1 MKALIVLFFALILSS
16 ALFAQ
21 AENYEFDT
29 YTVTVEKNI
38 VLAMD
43 VNGKIFY
50 NRPFENLK
58 EFLADL
64 DGDSISEF
72 CVTTSKTINNNT
84 FYKVYVY
91 NTIDTFQLADSL
103 ESLNLEPYSVYDEES
118 EREIFVVGNPACIKL
133 ALNKEETITAALD
146 CYEYDGTGFN
156 LINNQVYD
164 IFMRQNEMLVDS
176 LDSFYADSDSN
187 CTCSQKVRSL
197 IAATYL
203 NYKNAFEDSIS
214 LHFLNKYY
222 FCNDVLDFKSKLNGL
237 LKVKQNETKLE

>member
-1 MKALIVLFFALILSS
+1 MKALFVLFVALILTS

-38 VLAMD
+38 VLAKD

-50 NRPFENLK
+50 SRPFENLK

-64 DGDSISEF
+64 DGDSIPEF
-72 CVTTSKTINNNT
+72 CVTTSKTVNNNT

-91 NTIDTFQLADSL
+91 NTIDTFELADSL
-103 ESLNLEPYSVYDEES
+103 ESLNLEPYSVFDEETGK
-118 EREIFVVGNPACIKL
+118 ETFIVGNPDFMKIAHDE
-133 ALNKEETITAALD
+133 NETVTAAID
-146 CYEYDGTGFN
+146 CYEYDGLNFN
-156 LINNQVYD
+156 NINNIIYD
-164 IFMRQNEMLVDS
+164 IFMKQNEVLIDS
-176 LDSFYADSDSN
+176 LDSFYGSEANN
-187 CTCSQKVRSL
+187 CEASTKAKSL
-197 IAATYL
+197 IAAIYV
-203 NYKNAFEDSIS
+203 NYKSAVEDSIS

-237 LKVKQNETKLE
+237 LKVKKNETKLE